1 MKYIENVI
9 NSERFQGAK
18 EILDERMSK
27 MLSLLDTLKGG
38 SYSKEHKGYT
48 IMEPSG
54 PLNILLQ
61 DILSQDL
68 SKEMLQSSIE
78 KVVVSYTEGAFT
90 KALENEEATLME
102 KILAKTY
109 QQLYT
114 LVSNEVVDR
123 FKPNRYK
130 SLVTTLKPK
139 GVEVVTEDKT
149 EKLFGKTDPAM
160 KALLV
165 ITLGVSRVVSETI
178 MITKEL
184 LSSSVK
190 GGKVS
195 QTELATSLGRRLR
208 LRLQLDEKSL
218 SWPGN
223 LYGEFNLEEALT
235 LLRGNNELFFV
246 SFASELVNALCQ
258 SKLFTSEI
266 TTTNDK
272 SQK

>member
-1 MKYIENVI
+1 VKYIENVI

-208 LRLQLDEKSL
+208 LRLRLDEKSL